1 MWLPMPSFPGGLTLS
16 QWKKIVT
23 LDKCDKIHLG
33 GIVVLTLNWLFW
45 WLQGYLLFSLVSKAA
60 SAVIDV
66 TNYTCDKWHMWSIV
80 PLTLRPGWFP
90 RFEPSSR
97 CVFPACCTA
106 SNTSEWVSEWV
117 SECSRG
123 FEWREDNRKSPR
135 VHDLVFVA
143 IVIKHHL
150 FIKANSRNWEYLCCL
165 YYDHNIYAIW

>member
-1 MWLPMPSFPGGLTLS
+1 MFSVECGYQYPCHLFLGNS

-23 LDKCDKIHLG
+23 LDICDKIHLG

-66 TNYTCDKWHMWSIV
+66 TNYTCVKWHMWSIV

-106 SNTSEWVSEWV
+106 SNTSKWVSELVSEWV
-117 SECSRG
+117 SAAEGLSRG
-123 FEWREDNRKSPR
+123 KTTGR
-135 VHDLVFVA
+135 VPESMTWSLLSSWSSIIFSWKQA
-143 IVIKHHL
+143 EELRISMLSIL
-150 FIKANSRNWEYLCCL
+150 WS
-165 YYDHNIYAIW
+165 